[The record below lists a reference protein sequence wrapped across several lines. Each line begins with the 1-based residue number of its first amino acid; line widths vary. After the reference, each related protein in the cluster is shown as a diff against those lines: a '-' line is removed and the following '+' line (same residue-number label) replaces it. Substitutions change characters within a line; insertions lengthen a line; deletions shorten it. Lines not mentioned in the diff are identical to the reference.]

1 MTPEQVR
8 ALAVLRELWPE
19 KAAEIER
26 VLSGAGPEVAAKMKI
41 NIGIHYTLKKFEG
54 EWSPEKDPV
63 EVIEGRDSIG

>member
-1 MTPEQVR
+1 MTPEQAH
-8 ALAVLRELWPE
+8 ALAVLRKLWPE

-26 VLSGAGPEVAAKMKI
+26 VLSAAGPEVAAKMRI

-63 EVIEGRDSIG
+63 EVIEGRDSIE

>member
-8 ALAVLRELWPE
+8 ALDALRKLWPE

-26 VLSGAGPEVAAKMKI
+26 VLSAAGPEVAAKMKI
-41 NIGIHYTLKKFEG
+41 NIGIHYTLKKFDG
-54 EWSPEKDPV
+54 EYSPEKDPV